1 MKGIKLI
8 YIITGTKI
16 EKIDRWRE
24 KEKERNKEVMKEIRK
39 LSKKLGFLK
48 QTKVNFTG
56 FKLRLSYNNSCVVD
70 RCNDCKCIAR
80 IKEFR
85 Y

>member
-24 KEKERNKEVMKEIRK
+24 KEKERNREVMKEIRK
-39 LSKKLGFLK
+39 L
-48 QTKVNFTG
+48 
-56 FKLRLSYNNSCVVD
+56 
-70 RCNDCKCIAR
+70 
-80 IKEFR
+80 
-85 Y
+85 